1 MQDMKRQAS
10 AIPTGSWLAHERQRL
25 GKTLGDVAQAVHG
38 HVATVRALEQNN
50 RVIPPGWYPN
60 LRKLGMHVAEPAW
73 PVQMTPYCGKDL
85 NADLQN
91 RTGFRHS
98 RYWLSKQLCVSELA
112 VTGVIGDNLVVPPSW
127 LLKLAE
133 LGANVPASVR
143 MALYLSD
150 SGSIFPE
157 SAAPRGSMGANAGGP
172 SPMGAIGARL
182 AGELKTGMEQSEA
195 HAQISE
201 NTQPAKSVGPQHT
214 GQPSF
219 LEEPTVNKPGVGGDA
234 PVTASAQRAQS
245 SVSLNWTQDGGL
257 HFSIS
262 AALLEQ
268 IPSGLKELLIVLAQV
283 GQQSARPGQSAP
295 APRI

>member
-10 AIPTGSWLAHERQRL
+10 AIPTGNWLAHERQRL

-60 LRKLGMHVAEPAW
+60 LRKLGMHVAEPVW
-73 PVQMTPYCGKDL
+73 PVQMKPYCGKDL
-85 NADLQN
+85 GADLQN

-143 MALYLSD
+143 MTLYLSNG
-150 SGSIFPE
+150 GSNFPA
-157 SAAPRGSMGANAGGP
+157 SAAPRDSMVTNAGCL
-172 SPMGAIGARL
+172 SPMGAIGASL
-182 AGELKTGMEQSEA
+182 ARDLKTAMEHPEA
-195 HAQISE
+195 HAQLGE
-201 NTQPAKSVGPQHT
+201 DPQPAKSVGSQRAERST
-214 GQPSF
+214 F
-219 LEEPTVNKPGVGGDA
+219 LEEPKVNKPGAGADA
-234 PVTASAQRAQS
+234 AVTALEPRAQS

-257 HFSIS
+257 HFSMS

-268 IPSGLKELLIVLAQV
+268 IPTVLKELLILLSQTGSHGAKPGPSAQ
-283 GQQSARPGQSAP
+283 
-295 APRI
+295 APRA